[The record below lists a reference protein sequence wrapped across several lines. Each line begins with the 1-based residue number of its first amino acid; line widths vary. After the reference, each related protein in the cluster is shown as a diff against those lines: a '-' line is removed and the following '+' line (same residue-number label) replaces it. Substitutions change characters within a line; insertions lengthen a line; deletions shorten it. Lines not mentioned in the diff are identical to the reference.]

1 MELMYLDES
10 GDDGHG
16 EGASRFFVLTS
27 VRVQA
32 DDWASWDKRI
42 GRLRA
47 ELEVAI
53 NLPSHRE
60 LHTRAILLRKGP
72 FAGPQQDILD
82 IPQLTRAIGR
92 LAEEGPIE
100 IRTVVVD
107 KQGEAQPLKAALLAQ
122 MIHRAG
128 LRLAISDRGRVP
140 RMRQLI
146 RLAEASGKL
155 PSPPIERLLE
165 IESKDSAL
173 VQLADF
179 FATAG
184 YLRACFEAGIPV
196 HARIDRDEA
205 MALIMETEG
214 ANRTYCLIRPEGTA

>member
-1 MELMYLDES
+1 MYLDES

-27 VRVQA
+27 VRIQA
-32 DDWASWDKRI
+32 DDWAHWEKRI
-42 GRLRA
+42 GRFRK

-72 FAGPQQDILD
+72 FAGLQPDILD
-82 IPQLTRAIGR
+82 IGQLTRAIGR

-122 MIHRAG
+122 MIHRSG

-140 RMRQLI
+140 LMRQLI

-184 YLRACFEAGIPV
+184 YLRACLEAGFPV

-205 MALIMETEG
+205 LALIKETEG